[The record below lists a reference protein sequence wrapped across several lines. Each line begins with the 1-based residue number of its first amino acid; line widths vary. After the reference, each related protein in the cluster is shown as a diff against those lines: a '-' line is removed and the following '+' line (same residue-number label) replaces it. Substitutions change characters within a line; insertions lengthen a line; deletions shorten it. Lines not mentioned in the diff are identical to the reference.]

1 MTLKIKKT
9 LTYVLAATFLFS
21 GIFSSSLQAK
31 MLSTE
36 QVQQQ
41 YDKAQ
46 LLDVLASA
54 EVQEK
59 LLALGVD
66 ADQVKERVNN
76 LSAAEVEQLNAN
88 LADMPAGADGL
99 GLIVFIFVVFVI
111 TDMIGA
117 TDVFPFVN
125 KVN

>member
-1 MTLKIKKT
+1 MTLKIKQT

-31 MLSTE
+31 MFSTE

-46 LLDVLASA
+46 LLDVLDST
-54 EVQEK
+54 EVQKK

-125 KVN
+125 EVN

>member
-46 LLDVLASA
+46 LLDVLDST
-54 EVQEK
+54 EVQKK

-125 KVN
+125 EVN